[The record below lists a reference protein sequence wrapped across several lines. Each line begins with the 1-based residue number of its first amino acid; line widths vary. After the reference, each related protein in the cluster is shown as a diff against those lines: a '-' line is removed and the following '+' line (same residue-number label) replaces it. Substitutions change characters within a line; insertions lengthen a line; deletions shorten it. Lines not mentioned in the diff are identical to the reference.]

1 MIYIVVGCVCFFIA
15 IVVAVVLAFLDKTP
29 SSIKSSIVT
38 QKLDN
43 SDIELSKALENLTV
57 CNGVLEGYKGND

>member
-57 CNGVLEGYKGND
+57 